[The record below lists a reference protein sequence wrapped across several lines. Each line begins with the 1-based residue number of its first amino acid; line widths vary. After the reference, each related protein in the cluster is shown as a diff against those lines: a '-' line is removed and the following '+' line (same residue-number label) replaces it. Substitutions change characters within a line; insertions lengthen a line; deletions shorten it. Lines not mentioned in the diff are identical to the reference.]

1 LPAAAAPPGVAEM
14 LAGVSNPTASRGGK
28 LALVYLG
35 VYGLI
40 LFAVLFAR
48 IALHTGWIFALIVA
62 VWALRYIHSPKGR
75 AKMADLAD
83 RLDRNG
89 AFQALKLR

>member
-1 LPAAAAPPGVAEM
+1 MTAKRYSTVSITLHWAM
-14 LAGVSNPTASRGGK
+14 L
-28 LALVYLG
+28 
-35 VYGLI
+35 
-40 LFAVLFAR
+40 
-48 IALHTGWIFALIVA
+48 ALIVA

-89 AFQALKLR
+89 AFEALKPR